1 MRFLGTP
8 MRQDELLGHPHTQRG
23 QRLRDQIS
31 VVESRES
38 RLEAPPLQVL
48 VVEDDDQLR
57 DLVTLALLD
66 EGYQVV
72 SASNGADALQRVQL
86 YRPDVILLDL
96 HMPVMDGPTFA
107 EHYHALP
114 GPHAPIVVFT
124 AGGNAHRWAQ
134 RIRAAAY
141 VDKPAD
147 LWSLADL
154 LRACAGGGKQPRVHL
169 DAHLAPPSL

>member
-1 MRFLGTP
+1 MP
-8 MRQDELLGHPHTQRG
+8 HDELLDQAQTARG
-23 QRLRDQIS
+23 QRLREQ
-31 VVESRES
+31 V
-38 RLEAPPLQVL
+38 RLVQASDGGLDPPPLQVL
-48 VVEDDDQLR
+48 VVEDDSELR

-72 SASNGADALQRVQL
+72 SASHGAEALERVQA

-96 HMPVMDGPTFA
+96 HMPIMDGPTFA
-107 EHYHALP
+107 ERYHALP

-124 AGGNAHRWAQ
+124 AGGQAHRWAE

-147 LWSLADL
+147 LWSLADV
-154 LRACAGGGKQPRVHL
+154 LRSCAALDEAASCSGPAGHASPRI
-169 DAHLAPPSL
+169 SR